1 MQEFNTMEEL
11 LHKAVL
17 IEQQNK
23 RKSYTRNQNGSSS
36 KPAQNK
42 EEKDFNKPIEEV
54 KTSVNGRDDKRKA
67 PATRSRDVKCFKCH
81 GIGHYA
87 NECSNKKLVILLED
101 GEYESE
107 ELQLLIDTDEE
118 TMDYPVKGELLVT
131 RRILSVKQK
140 KEEKN
145 QREKLFHTRCQT
157 QDKVCSLI
165 IDGGSCTNM
174 ASSSLV
180 EGPETS

>member
-1 MQEFNTMEEL
+1 M
-11 LHKAVL
+11 
-17 IEQQNK
+17 
-23 RKSYTRNQNGSSS
+23 
-36 KPAQNK
+36 
-42 EEKDFNKPIEEV
+42 
-54 KTSVNGRDDKRKA
+54 
-67 PATRSRDVKCFKCH
+67 KCFKCH